1 MARVVITGAA
11 GGTGQSLV
19 AHFRAAGYEVVAVD
33 VRPVPQ
39 AVAPAVQLDLCQA
52 AGVNDV
58 VAGADAVVHFGS
70 PPAISHL
77 AATEAFHQVGVAG
90 FNVFQAARNAGVRR
104 LVWASSI
111 EVYGDLTAHPS
122 LPVTES
128 SPLAPPSLYGAC
140 KVMLENLAVDYYRWY
155 GICSAGFRLTR
166 IIYDNPQGRAKLR
179 GLVAQTGAGA
189 DCLWSY
195 VDARDVAS
203 ACQAWLESEHPGA
216 EVFNVAAPDV
226 HHPVS
231 TAQLLA
237 GSAYRAAWVAA
248 GDAHETPF
256 CTHRIRARL
265 GWRPRYH
272 WRQLLAEEEAPS
284 LSGHSSTSGPTGA

>member
-1 MARVVITGAA
+1 MPRVVITGAA
-11 GGTGQSLV
+11 GGTGLSLV
-19 AHFRAAGYEVVAVD
+19 AHFRAAGYQVVAVD
-33 VRPVPQ
+33 IRSVPE
-39 AVAPAVQLDLCQA
+39 ALGPAVQLDLCHA

-58 VAGADAVVHFGS
+58 IAGADAVVHFGS

-140 KVMLENLAVDYYRWY
+140 KVMLENLAADYYRWY

-179 GLVAQTGAGA
+179 GLVARPGAGA

-216 EVFNVAAPDV
+216 EVFNVAATDV
-226 HHPVS
+226 HQPIPA
-231 TAQLLA
+231 AQLLA
-237 GSAYRAAWVAA
+237 GSDYRATWTPP
-248 GDAHETPF
+248 GDPCATPF
-256 CTHRIRARL
+256 CTGRIRARL
-265 GWRPRYH
+265 GWCPRYH
-272 WRQLLAEEEAPS
+272 WRQLLAEDDLPS
-284 LSGHSSTSGPTGA
+284 A